1 MYLCNVGTGIWQYSY
16 TFHIANFAEVSTG
29 EMVLC
34 GQKILEIMC
43 ADGLCLLLPSYCT
56 VSPAEHYCTVR
67 IANRRKVLGFPSF
80 SMEGQ
85 AL

>member
-1 MYLCNVGTGIWQYSY
+1 MYLCNVGMGIWQYSY

-43 ADGLCLLLPSYCT
+43 ADGLCLVLPCLSHRALLHSEDCKQERGT
-56 VSPAEHYCTVR
+56 
-67 IANRRKVLGFPSF
+67 GFS
-80 SMEGQ
+80 
-85 AL
+85 LI